1 MWQEPTL
8 MSYLMECFQGNY
20 DSFRTIQLPNT
31 QRGMKCSFL
40 TGEEIC
46 VFERKNEIEGAK
58 RNREVIE
65 GHNTEGHVNHLNTK
79 RRMRFVMRK

>member
-1 MWQEPTL
+1 
-8 MSYLMECFQGNY
+8 
-20 DSFRTIQLPNT
+20 
-31 QRGMKCSFL
+31 MKCSFL